1 METRGNGVTATYGT
15 EVPGD
20 REDDDLD
27 QSLENIV
34 QAVRTAQRAFDEIGR
49 CNQLLDHAQESGDE
63 AIRELD
69 ELLHRREHA
78 AVPALLDRLDAL
90 AAEVARSEA
99 DRTVVSRI
107 LFGDRDEDDELADAA
122 DAWTVP
128 LLTAD
133 DLPRI
138 PTVHDVEDP
147 GDSTLA
153 DMWERDQALASR
165 QHEVRR
171 ERTRIAADHL
181 RTVIARAVDSFGTPT
196 ATAALLAEARRA
208 YGLWA
213 SCVR

>member
-1 METRGNGVTATYGT
+1 MTTTYGT
-15 EVPGD
+15 TPDAEVQGD
-20 REDDDLD
+20 REDDDLN
-27 QSLENIV
+27 QSLRNIE

-49 CNQLLDHAQESGDE
+49 CNQLLAHAQESGE
-63 AIRELD
+63 KAVQELD
-69 ELLHRREHA
+69 VVLRRREHA

-99 DRTVVSRI
+99 DRTVVRRI
-107 LFGDRDEDDELADAA
+107 LFGEEEDDELPDAVGA
-122 DAWTVP
+122 CAVP
-128 LLTAD
+128 RLTAD

-147 GDSTLA
+147 GDSTLE

-171 ERTRIAADHL
+171 ERTGIAADHL
-181 RTVIARAVDSFGTPT
+181 RTVTARAVDSYGTPA

-208 YGLWA
+208 YELWV

>member
-1 METRGNGVTATYGT
+1 VTTTYGT
-15 EVPGD
+15 ALDAEGPGD

-27 QSLENIV
+27 QSLRNIE

-49 CNQLLDHAQESGDE
+49 CNRLLDHAQEFGDE
-63 AIRELD
+63 TIRELD
-69 ELLHRREHA
+69 VLLRRREHA

-99 DRTVVSRI
+99 DRTVVRRI
-107 LFGDRDEDDELADAA
+107 LFGEDGDGELADAVGA
-122 DAWTVP
+122 CAVP
-128 LLTAD
+128 CLTED

-147 GDSTLA
+147 GDSTLE
-153 DMWERDQALASR
+153 DMWERDQALASQ

-171 ERTRIAADHL
+171 ERNRIAADHL
-181 RTVIARAVDSFGTPT
+181 RTVSARAVDSFGTPS
-196 ATAALLAEARRA
+196 ATAALLAETRQA
-208 YGLWA
+208 YVLWA

>member
-1 METRGNGVTATYGT
+1 VTTTYGT
-15 EVPGD
+15 TLDAEVPGD

-27 QSLENIV
+27 QSLRNIE

-49 CNQLLDHAQESGDE
+49 CNRLLDHAQESGDE
-63 AIRELD
+63 AIQEID
-69 ELLHRREHA
+69 ELLRRREHV
-78 AVPALLDRLDAL
+78 AVPAVLDRLDAL

-99 DRTVVSRI
+99 DRTVVRRI
-107 LFGDRDEDDELADAA
+107 LFGEDEDDELPDTVG
-122 DAWTVP
+122 AWAVP
-128 LLTAD
+128 RLTAD

-147 GDSTLA
+147 GDSTLE

-165 QHEVRR
+165 QHEVWR
-171 ERTRIAADHL
+171 ERTEIAADHL
-181 RTVIARAVDSFGTPT
+181 RTVTARAVNSFGTPT
-196 ATAALLAEARRA
+196 ATAALLADARRA

>member
-1 METRGNGVTATYGT
+1 MTMTYGAVPDA
-15 EVPGD
+15 EVPGG

-27 QSLENIV
+27 ESLRNIE

-49 CNQLLDHAQESGDE
+49 CNRMLDQSQELGDE
-63 AIRELD
+63 VIRELD
-69 ELLHRREHA
+69 ELLLRREHA
-78 AVPALLDRLDAL
+78 AAPALLDRLDTL

-99 DRTVVSRI
+99 DRTLVRRI
-107 LFGDRDEDDELADAA
+107 LFGADEGELADPVGAQA
-122 DAWTVP
+122 VP
-128 LLTAD
+128 RLTAD
-133 DLPRI
+133 DLPRL

-147 GDSTLA
+147 GDSTLE
-153 DMWERDQALASR
+153 DMWERDQALTSR

-181 RTVIARAVDSFGTPT
+181 RTVTVRAVDSFGTPD

-208 YGLWA
+208 YVLWV